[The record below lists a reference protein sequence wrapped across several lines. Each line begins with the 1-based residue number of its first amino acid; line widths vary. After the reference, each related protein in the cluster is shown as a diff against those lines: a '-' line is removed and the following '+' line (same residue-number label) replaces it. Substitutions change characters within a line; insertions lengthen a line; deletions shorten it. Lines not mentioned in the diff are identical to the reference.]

1 MHYFTTKPS
10 IFCRTHIETPKEA
23 NWARAIL
30 GHLVPHRVTDVF
42 AGVAAQLEC
51 GICRRSQL
59 VMTVSHEVGMLQGF
73 FHVHTDEGHV
83 LFAQLSRL
91 TPLGDDLW
99 DSRSPMEIVIDSDT
113 ILDSVAFIHTERAH
127 VLRILAPPALNVE
140 RNRLV
145 V

>member
-1 MHYFTTKPS
+1 
-10 IFCRTHIETPKEA
+10 
-23 NWARAIL
+23 
-30 GHLVPHRVTDVF
+30 
-42 AGVAAQLEC
+42 
-51 GICRRSQL
+51 
-59 VMTVSHEVGMLQGF
+59 MTVSHEVGMLQGF

-83 LFAQLSRL
+83 LFAQLSRF
-91 TPLGDDLW
+91 TPLGD
-99 DSRSPMEIVIDSDT
+99 SRSAMEIVIDSDT